1 MKFVSQVPSRSHLTT
16 SSSRPAEP
24 PTSVRLAAE
33 AASSPEGLLPT
44 PSPPPEPP
52 LQLFVRKRRLRRILR
67 DPFREG
73 PASGR
78 RSPGGGGGGGG
89 GSCCCSPLLKRP
101 GGTKSCSA
109 KGTVGNSGPGGC
121 SRSRPLPPPPRPGLL
136 SSSSEQLLV
145 SRLSASDSKPSKT
158 SSASLVSVGSSPACG
173 AAAGGWGCGGGG
185 CGGHGHGQQL
195 PPTVLTPG
203 PAGCPSPRAANCA
216 SSPAAGPQVRSS
228 ANPGGRALGS
238 RAQRCRGHSSSEGP
252 GSGAASA
259 SSSSGGRPTL
269 RNTISCGGREPR
281 GPGRARKGGGGGP
294 WPGGGGGGPGSG
306 AASP

>member
-1 MKFVSQVPSRSHLTT
+1 MPASRSHLPA
-16 SSSRPAEP
+16 SNSRPAEP
-24 PTSVRLAAE
+24 PMSVRLAAE
-33 AASSPEGLLPT
+33 AASSPEGLLPA

-67 DPFREG
+67 EPFRER

-78 RSPGGGGGGGG
+78 RGPGGGGGGGG
-89 GSCCCSPLLKRP
+89 CCGCSPRLKRP
-101 GGTKSCSA
+101 GGTKSCIG
-109 KGTVGNSGPGGC
+109 KGTGGNSGPGGC
-121 SRSRPLPPPPRPGLL
+121 RRSRPPPPPPRPGLL

-145 SRLSASDSKPSKT
+145 SKLSASDSKPSRT

-185 CGGHGHGQQL
+185 CGGHGHGQQP

-238 RAQRCRGHSSSEGP
+238 SAQRCRGHPSGP
-252 GSGAASA
+252 CAEVGHVHVAQ
-259 SSSSGGRPTL
+259 T
-269 RNTISCGGREPR
+269 
-281 GPGRARKGGGGGP
+281 
-294 WPGGGGGGPGSG
+294 
-306 AASP
+306 